1 MSSPARRIVLS
12 GSIAAAIPSPT
23 PSATPIDSTTLGEQQ
38 LAYFEQLGTSIKL
51 AVEHAVLFAL
61 HALLVAAEL
70 AVAAGI
76 VVLAVRLSTPRLQR
90 VMNRRPIAAIRI
102 LPPTDVSFQPEAWV
116 ACFRALY
123 AIARPWWKSC
133 LVGQPSVVFEYRA
146 SASRVS
152 TSCWFP
158 ADLAH
163 TVSNALAV
171 AMPGVELRP
180 DDETDLPQLPAARA
194 RLRLW
199 REPLYPLG
207 TPRVDALAS
216 AVAALAES
224 DEALLQISVAPD
236 TGWERRAA
244 RRLAQ
249 LSGDGPAI
257 PLAIRILLKLV
268 SLPFDLLFEIFWS
281 SSSTTSYQPPRPPRA
296 KPLRPRLPE
305 GKAYEACWRAD
316 VRMCSWANGSSI
328 ARENLRP
335 VAAAFQALD
344 GENRLR
350 QKRVWWR
357 PGFEDSLRNRLGPV
371 AGNLVL
377 TASELAHLCHLP
389 LAGVAMDSAHVRV
402 APTHT
407 MVGAGSVLARLEDQK
422 QTPVQIA
429 QADRRQHLWTA
440 GPTGSGKSTLLL
452 NLALQ
457 DIKAGIGV
465 GVVDPK
471 GDLIRDLLE
480 RIPSTYQERLVL
492 FDPAQRD
499 HPLGLN
505 VLDCDKEHERE
516 LVTDSVVSIFRK
528 TYERFWGPRTDD
540 ILRAAVLTLLR
551 HPGTTLCDVPILLLD
566 RGVRSRLTKQLNDP
580 IGLRPFWQEYEAFA
594 EGQRAQMV
602 GPVLNKLRS
611 FLLRP
616 TVCNVLGQSRSTVD
630 FAEIMD
636 RGGILLV
643 NLSKG
648 ALGEESSR
656 LLGSFIVSRLW
667 QAALRRATR
676 PENWRPDFNLYLDE
690 FQNYL
695 HLPQSLDDVLAESR
709 AYRLNLTLANQ
720 HLGQLRDATRQAVEA
735 NTRTKVVFQLSQEDA
750 RHLAREFSPLTESN
764 LQTLG
769 LHQVAV
775 SLCVHGHTEAAFT
788 AITQA
793 RPPSLGAE
801 HAAELAGES
810 LRRHGRSRMEVEAEI
825 QARLVSL
832 GFRGDFK
839 EIA

>member
-1 MSSPARRIVLS
+1 MSKPARRYLLPGLVAVS
-12 GSIAAAIPSPT
+12 TPPPT
-23 PSATPIDSTTLGEQQ
+23 PSPIDSTTLGEQQ
-38 LAYFEQLGTSIKL
+38 FAYFEGLGTSIKL
-51 AVEHAVLFAL
+51 AVQHAVVFAL

-70 AVAAGI
+70 ALAVGV
-76 VVLAVRLSTPRLQR
+76 VVLVMRLGTPWLRR
-90 VMNRRPIAAIRI
+90 AMNRRPIKGIRI
-102 LPPTDVSFQPEAWV
+102 LPPTDSAFQSEAWV

-123 AIARPWWKSC
+123 AIARPWWKSW

-146 SASRVS
+146 SAGRVS
-152 TSCWFP
+152 AQCWFP
-158 ADLAH
+158 ADVAH
-163 TVSNALAV
+163 SVSNALAV
-171 AMPGVELRP
+171 AVPGVELRA
-180 DDETDLPQLPAARA
+180 DEETELPRLSAARA
-194 RLRLW
+194 RMRLW

-224 DEALLQISVAPD
+224 DHALLQISVAPD
-236 TGWERRAA
+236 TGWERRTG

-249 LSGDGPAI
+249 LSGDEPAL
-257 PLAIRILLKLV
+257 PLAIRVLLKLV

-281 SSSTTSYQPPRPPRA
+281 SSSTTSYQPASPPRA

-305 GKAYEACWRAD
+305 GKAYEVCWRAD
-316 VRMCSWANGSSI
+316 VRICSWADRSSI

-350 QKRVWWR
+350 QQRVWWR
-357 PGFEDSLRNRLGPV
+357 PSFDDSLRNRLGPV
-371 AGNLVL
+371 ASNLVL
-377 TASELAHLCHLP
+377 SASELAHLCHLP

-402 APTHT
+402 APTHALG
-407 MVGAGSVLARLEDQK
+407 GAGSVLARLEDQK
-422 QTPVQIA
+422 QTAVQIA
-429 QADRRQHLWTA
+429 QTDRRQHVWTV

-452 NLALQ
+452 NLVLQ

-480 RIPSTYQERLVL
+480 RIPSPNQERLVL

-499 HPLGLN
+499 RPLGLN
-505 VLDCDKEHERE
+505 VLDCDKEYERE

-551 HPGTTLCDVPILLLD
+551 HPGMTLCDVPILLLD
-566 RGVRSRLTKQLNDP
+566 RGVRSRLTKQLDDP
-580 IGLRPFWQEYEAFA
+580 IGLGPFWQEYEAFA
-594 EGQRAQMV
+594 DGQRAQMV

-648 ALGEESSR
+648 ALGEDSSR
-656 LLGSFIVSRLW
+656 LLGSFVVSRIW
-667 QAALRRATR
+667 QAALRRSTR
-676 PENWRPDFNLYLDE
+676 PEDWRPDFNLYLDE

-735 NTRTKVVFQLSQEDA
+735 NTRTKVIFQLSQEDA

-788 AITQA
+788 AITQPA
-793 RPPSLGAE
+793 PLSLGAG
-801 HAAELAGES
+801 HAAELAAES
-810 LRRHGRSRMEVEAEI
+810 LRRHGRPRMEVEAQI
-825 QARLVSL
+825 QARLARL

>member
-1 MSSPARRIVLS
+1 M
-12 GSIAAAIPSPT
+12 
-23 PSATPIDSTTLGEQQ
+23 
-38 LAYFEQLGTSIKL
+38 
-51 AVEHAVLFAL
+51 
-61 HALLVAAEL
+61 
-70 AVAAGI
+70 
-76 VVLAVRLSTPRLQR
+76 
-90 VMNRRPIAAIRI
+90 RPI
-102 LPPTDVSFQPEAWV
+102 
-116 ACFRALY
+116 
-123 AIARPWWKSC
+123 
-133 LVGQPSVVFEYRA
+133 
-146 SASRVS
+146 
-152 TSCWFP
+152 
-158 ADLAH
+158 
-163 TVSNALAV
+163 
-171 AMPGVELRP
+171 
-180 DDETDLPQLPAARA
+180 
-194 RLRLW
+194 
-199 REPLYPLG
+199 
-207 TPRVDALAS
+207 
-216 AVAALAES
+216 
-224 DEALLQISVAPD
+224 
-236 TGWERRAA
+236 
-244 RRLAQ
+244 
-249 LSGDGPAI
+249 
-257 PLAIRILLKLV
+257 
-268 SLPFDLLFEIFWS
+268 
-281 SSSTTSYQPPRPPRA
+281 
-296 KPLRPRLPE
+296 
-305 GKAYEACWRAD
+305 
-316 VRMCSWANGSSI
+316 
-328 ARENLRP
+328 
-335 VAAAFQALD
+335 AAAFQALD
-344 GENRLR
+344 GENRLH

-357 PGFEDSLRNRLGPV
+357 PGFDDSLRNRLGPSV
-371 AGNLVL
+371 GNLVL
-377 TASELAHLCHLP
+377 TASELAQLCHLP

-402 APTHT
+402 APTHALG
-407 MVGAGSVLARLEDQK
+407 GAGSVLARLEDQK
-422 QTPVQIA
+422 QTAVQIA
-429 QADRRQHLWTA
+429 QADRRQHVWTV

-480 RIPSTYQERLVL
+480 RIPSAHQDRLVL

-499 HPLGLN
+499 RPLGLN
-505 VLDCDKEHERE
+505 VLECDKEHERE

-551 HPGTTLCDVPILLLD
+551 HAGTTLCDVPILLLD
-566 RGVRSRLTKQLNDP
+566 RGVRSRLTKQLDDP

-676 PENWRPDFNLYLDE
+676 RESWRPDFNLYLDE

-750 RHLAREFSPLTESN
+750 RHLAREFAPLTESN

-775 SLCVHGHTEAAFT
+775 SLCVRGHTEAAFT
-788 AITQA
+788 AITQPA
-793 RPPSLGAE
+793 PPSLGAE
-801 HAAELAGES
+801 HAAELAAES
-810 LRRHGRSRMEVEAEI
+810 LWRHGRPRTEVEAEM
-825 QARLVSL
+825 QERLASL

>member
-1 MSSPARRIVLS
+1 MSSSACRYLLPGLVAVS
-12 GSIAAAIPSPT
+12 TPSPT
-23 PSATPIDSTTLGEQQ
+23 PSPIDSTTLGEQQ
-38 LAYFEQLGTSIKL
+38 LAYFEGLGASIKL
-51 AVEHAVLFAL
+51 AVQHAVVFAL

-70 AVAAGI
+70 ALAVGI
-76 VVLAVRLSTPRLQR
+76 IVLAVRLGRPWLRHA
-90 VMNRRPIAAIRI
+90 MNRRPMAGIRI
-102 LPPTDVSFQPEAWV
+102 LPPTDSAFQSEAWV

-123 AIARPWWKSC
+123 AIARPWWKSW
-133 LVGQPSVVFEYRA
+133 LVGQPSVVFEYRTSAGRA
-146 SASRVS
+146 SVH
-152 TSCWFP
+152 CWFP
-158 ADLAH
+158 ADVAH
-163 TVSNALAV
+163 SVSNALAV
-171 AMPGVELRP
+171 AVPGVELRAE
-180 DDETDLPQLPAARA
+180 DETELLRLPAARA

-224 DEALLQISVAPD
+224 DDALLQISVAPD
-236 TGWERRAA
+236 TGWERRAS

-249 LSGDGPAI
+249 LSGDRPAV
-257 PLAIRILLKLV
+257 PLAVRILLKLV
-268 SLPFDLLFEIFWS
+268 SLPFDLFFEIFWS
-281 SSSTTSYQPPRPPRA
+281 SSSTTSNQPRPQPRPQ
-296 KPLRPRLPE
+296 PLRPRLPE

-316 VRMCSWANGSSI
+316 IRICSWADRPSI

-357 PGFEDSLRNRLGPV
+357 PGFDDSLRNRLGPS
-371 AGNLVL
+371 AANLVL
-377 TASELAHLCHLP
+377 SASELAQLCHLP
-389 LAGVAMDSAHVRV
+389 LAGVAMDSAHVQV
-402 APTHT
+402 APRHALG
-407 MVGAGSVLARLEDQK
+407 GAGSVLARLEDQK
-422 QTPVQIA
+422 QTAVQIV
-429 QADRRQHLWTA
+429 QADRRQHLWTV

-457 DIKAGIGV
+457 DIDAGIGV

-480 RIPSTYQERLVL
+480 RIPSAHKDRLVF

-499 HPLGLN
+499 RPLGLN

-566 RGVRSRLTKQLNDP
+566 RGVRSRLTKHLDDP

-636 RGGILLV
+636 LGGILLV

-676 PENWRPDFNLYLDE
+676 PESWRPDFNLYLDE

-695 HLPQSLDDVLAESR
+695 HLPQSLDDVLTESR

-720 HLGQLRDATRQAVEA
+720 HLGQLRDITRQAVEA

-750 RHLAREFSPLTESN
+750 RHLAREFSPLTDSH

-788 AITQA
+788 AVTQPA
-793 RPPSLGAE
+793 PPSLGAG
-801 HAAELAGES
+801 HAAELAAES
-810 LRRHGRSRMEVEAEI
+810 LRRHGRPRIEVEAEI
-825 QARLVSL
+825 QGRLASL

>member
-1 MSSPARRIVLS
+1 MSSPARRYLPAGLVAVS
-12 GSIAAAIPSPT
+12 TPSPT
-23 PSATPIDSTTLGEQQ
+23 PSPIDSTTLGEQQ
-38 LAYFEQLGTSIKL
+38 LAYFEELGTSIRL
-51 AVEHAVLFAL
+51 AVQHAVVFTL

-70 AVAAGI
+70 A
-76 VVLAVRLSTPRLQR
+76 LAVGTVALVVRLGTPWLRR
-90 VMNRRPIAAIRI
+90 AMNRRPIAGTRI
-102 LPPTDVSFQPEAWV
+102 LPPTDASFHPEAWV

-123 AIARPWWKSC
+123 AMARPRWKSW

-146 SASRVS
+146 RDGRISS
-152 TSCWFP
+152 SCWFP

-171 AMPGVELRP
+171 AVPGVELRTGQ
-180 DDETDLPQLPAARA
+180 ETELPRLPAARA

-216 AVAALAES
+216 AVAALAEC
-224 DEALLQISVAPD
+224 DESLLQISIAPD
-236 TGWERRAA
+236 TGWERRAG

-249 LSGDGPAI
+249 LSGDRPAV

-268 SLPFDLLFEIFWS
+268 SLPFDLFFEIFWS
-281 SSSTTSYQPPRPPRA
+281 SPSTASYQPTPPPRG

-316 VRMCSWANGSSI
+316 VRMCSWADMSSI

-357 PGFEDSLRNRLGPV
+357 PSFDDSLRNRLGPW
-371 AGNLVL
+371 AGNVVL
-377 TASELAHLCHLP
+377 TASELAQLCHLP

-402 APTHT
+402 APTHALGGT
-407 MVGAGSVLARLEDQK
+407 GSVLARLEDQK
-422 QTPVQIA
+422 QTAVQIA
-429 QADRRQHLWTA
+429 QADRRQHLWTV

-465 GVVDPK
+465 GVIDPK

-480 RIPSTYQERLVL
+480 RIPSAHQDRLVL

-499 HPLGLN
+499 RPLGLN

-566 RGVRSRLTKQLNDP
+566 RGVRSRLTKQLDDP
-580 IGLRPFWQEYEAFA
+580 IGLQPFWQEYEAFA

-676 PENWRPDFNLYLDE
+676 PESWRPDFNLYLDE

-750 RHLAREFSPLTESN
+750 RHLSREFSPLTESN

-769 LHQVAV
+769 LHQVAI
-775 SLCVHGHTEAAFT
+775 SLCLHGHTEAAFT
-788 AITQA
+788 AITQPA
-793 RPPSLGAE
+793 PPSLGAE
-801 HAAELAGES
+801 HAAELAAQS
-810 LRRHGRSRMEVEAEI
+810 LSRHGRPRIEVEAEI
-825 QARLVSL
+825 HARLASL

>member
-1 MSSPARRIVLS
+1 MSSPARRFLLPGFLAVVT
-12 GSIAAAIPSPT
+12 PTPT
-23 PSATPIDSTTLGEQQ
+23 PSAGPIDSATLGEQQ
-38 LAYFEQLGTSIKL
+38 HPYFEQVGTSMKL
-51 AVEHAVLFAL
+51 ALLHAFVFTL
-61 HALLVAAEL
+61 HALLLAAEVAL
-70 AVAAGI
+70 AAGLVFMI
-76 VVLAVRLSTPRLQR
+76 GRIAAPRL
-90 VMNRRPIAAIRI
+90 RRAIKPRPATGLCI
-102 LPPTDVSFQPEAWV
+102 LPPTDARFQPEAWL

-123 AIARPWWKSC
+123 SIATPWWKS
-133 LVGQPSVVFEYRA
+133 LLTGQPAVVFEYRA
-146 SASRVS
+146 EDGRVS
-152 TSCWFP
+152 TRCWCP
-158 ADLAH
+158 ADLVH
-163 TVSNALAV
+163 TVSNALTWAI
-171 AMPGVELRP
+171 PGVELRA
-180 DDETDLPQLPAARA
+180 EEEGELPRQPRARA

-199 REPLYPLG
+199 RDPLYPLG
-207 TPRVDALAS
+207 APHVDALAS
-216 AVAALAES
+216 AVAAFAEC
-224 DEALLQISVAPD
+224 DGGLLQVSVAPD
-236 TGWERRAA
+236 TGWEGRAA
-244 RRLAQ
+244 RRLKQ
-249 LSGDGPAI
+249 LSGDGPAM
-257 PLAIRILLKLV
+257 PLAIRVLIKLLI
-268 SLPFDLLFEIFWS
+268 LPFDLFFEIFWS
-281 SSSTTSYQPPRPPRA
+281 SSSTRTYYEPAPPPRP
-296 KPLRPRLPE
+296 KPIRQRVPDE
-305 GKAYEACWRAD
+305 KAYQACWRVD
-316 VRMCSWANGSSI
+316 VRMCSYGHDVPDG
-328 ARENLRP
+328 LRP

-350 QKRVWWR
+350 QKRVWFR
-357 PGFEDSLRNRLGPV
+357 PGFDDSVRKRLGP
-371 AGNLVL
+371 AGGNLVL
-377 TASELAHLCHLP
+377 TAAELTQICHLP
-389 LAGVAMDSAHVRV
+389 LAGVSMDSAHVRV
-402 APTHT
+402 GPTH
-407 MVGAGSVLARLEDQK
+407 ALNHQGSSLARLEDPK
-422 QTPVQIA
+422 GTPIHIA
-429 QADRRQHLWTA
+429 QVDRRQHLWA
-440 GPTGSGKSTLLL
+440 EGPTGSGKSTLLL

-457 DIKAGIGV
+457 DIEAGIGV

-480 RIPSTYQERLVL
+480 RIPTAQQHRLVL
-492 FDPAQRD
+492 FNPAERD
-499 HPLGLN
+499 RPLGLN
-505 VLDCDKEHERE
+505 VLECEKVDERE

-551 HPGTTLCDVPILLLD
+551 HPGTTLCDVPLLLLD
-566 RGVRSRLTKQLNDP
+566 RDVRARLTKHLDDP

-676 PENWRPDFNLYLDE
+676 PESWRPDFNLYLDE

-775 SLCVHGHTEAAFT
+775 SLCVRGHTEAAFT
-788 AITQA
+788 AITQPA
-793 RPPSLGAE
+793 PPSLGAE
-801 HAAELAGES
+801 HAAELAAES
-810 LRRHGRSRMEVEAEI
+810 LRRHGRPRTEVEAEM
-825 QARLVSL
+825 QERLASL
-832 GFRGDFK
+832 GFRGDFT